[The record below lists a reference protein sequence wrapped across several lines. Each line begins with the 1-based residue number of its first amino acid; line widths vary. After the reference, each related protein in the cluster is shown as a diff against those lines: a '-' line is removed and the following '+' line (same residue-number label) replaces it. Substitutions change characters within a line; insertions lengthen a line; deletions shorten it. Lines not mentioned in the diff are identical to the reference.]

1 MLVDSVFS
9 PILQFA
15 EQPLIPAAQIERA
28 QRRIENRYSN
38 EMIEALEAETQRYL
52 NRMDDALADQDV
64 RAINAS
70 QWPTASILQRIIFEL
85 WTDAF
90 ALGGEQGIEEMRAA
104 TSDAKEFSRVCR
116 FAVPLDV
123 QRDIEAIFE
132 LETPQLINT
141 DAVEAV
147 VGRANLLAGDFADD
161 VFLDLRKHLVA
172 AIVPQADTG
181 NPISQSELLERIQ
194 KTLKVSEARAKVIAR
209 TEITAAYNQG
219 RQQSFNESDLVD
231 YIRFI
236 AISDDRTTDI
246 CISRDGM
253 LMPKSDVAL
262 VTANTPPLH
271 YACRSTISPVMSRL
285 SRFEEIV
292 TDPQRDPQNR
302 TLAPLLKGWA
312 S

>member
-15 EQPLIPAAQIERA
+15 EQPLIPASQIERT
-28 QRRIENRYSN
+28 QRRIETRYGN
-38 EMIEALEAETQRYL
+38 EMTEALEAETQRYL
-52 NRMDDALADQDV
+52 DRMDDALADQDV

-70 QWPTASILQRIIFEL
+70 QWPAASVLQRIIFEL

-90 ALGGEQGIEEMRAA
+90 ALGGEQGIEEMRTA
-104 TSDAKEFSRVCR
+104 TSDVREFSRVRR

-147 VGRANLLAGDFADD
+147 VGRSNLLAGDFADD

-181 NPISQSELLERIQ
+181 NPISRSELLERIR
-194 KTLKVSEARAKVIAR
+194 KTLSVGEVRARAIAA
-209 TEITAAYNQG
+209 TELNYAYNQG
-219 RQQSFNESDLVD
+219 RRNSFNESDLVD
-231 YIRFI
+231 YIRI
-236 AISDDRTTDI
+236 IVVNDDRLSDI
-246 CISRDGM
+246 CRSRLG
-253 LMPKSDVAL
+253 LIVPKNEMDSIGGW
-262 VTANTPPLH
+262 PPYH
-271 YACRSTISPVMSRL
+271 VHCRTTGSPVMSRL
-285 SRFEEIV
+285 SRFREMVEDSTRV
-292 TDPQRDPQNR
+292 PANR
-302 TLAPLLKGWA
+302 ELVPLPRGWR